1 MTTKPR
7 AATKPPARPAAAP
20 AAAPVFID
28 FPLREGSAPRHMRVR
43 IPSAEQL
50 AVWQSI
56 GETFTRL
63 GAEWAHQSAL
73 VADLPEDHP
82 EAVGVRS
89 KQNRQAIRGVNR
101 SIKLIKSVL
110 ADEADHEWVDDMVME
125 GATIEELLGIVTHA
139 VGAIRT
145 SSGTTA
151 KPAAAVKAEL
161 TE

>member
-7 AATKPPARPAAAP
+7 AATKPPARPAAKT
-20 AAAPVFID
+20 AADELFVD

-63 GAEWAHQSAL
+63 GAEWAYQSAL
-73 VADLPEDHP
+73 VADLPDDHP
-82 EAVGVRS
+82 DAVGVRS

-125 GATIEELLGIVTHA
+125 GATIEELLGIVTYA
-139 VGAIRT
+139 VAAMRSRSGA
-145 SSGTTA
+145 A
-151 KPAAAVKAEL
+151 PKPAAAVKAEL